1 MEGVVEA
8 NVYGVAVPG
17 TDGRAGMASL
27 VVGQGF
33 DLGTLQLAA
42 DAHLPPYARPVFLR
56 LQTEMETTGT
66 FKYRKIDLVE
76 DGFDPDRISDPVYFR
91 DPTKG
96 YVRVDGPLYK
106 SIITGD
112 VRF

>member
-17 TDGRAGMASL
+17 ADGRAGMASL

-33 DLGTLQLAA
+33 DIAELQQAA
-42 DAHLPPYARPVFLR
+42 DAHLPPYARPIFLR
-56 LQTEMETTGT
+56 LQPEMEMTGT

-76 DGFDPDRISDPVYFR
+76 DGFDPGRISDPVYFR
-91 DPTKG
+91 DPTRG
-96 YVRVDGPLYK
+96 YVQVDGPLYQ
-106 SIITGD
+106 SIIAGD
-112 VRF
+112 IRF